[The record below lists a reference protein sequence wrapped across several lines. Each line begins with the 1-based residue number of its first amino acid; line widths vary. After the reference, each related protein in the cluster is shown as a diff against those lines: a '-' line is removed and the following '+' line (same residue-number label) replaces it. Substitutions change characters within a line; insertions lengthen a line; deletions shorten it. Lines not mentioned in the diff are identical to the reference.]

1 MTELRDAGSFDI
13 TNQNWG
19 ADYFDASNMLSIFVT
34 GNFINAG
41 RYSSEAFDTAY
52 NTALTTVDNA
62 ERMELLHQAE
72 QTLVVDEVGMI
83 PLYHSK
89 TVVLYSDDVVSN
101 VIFDAN
107 GKIELQHAVVTG
119 GAASN

>member
-1 MTELRDAGSFDI
+1 MYKR
-13 TNQNWG
+13 Q
-19 ADYFDASNMLSIFVT
+19 
-34 GNFINAG
+34 
-41 RYSSEAFDTAY
+41 AY